1 MNVSTSLE
9 RTVRIPITPKDLEIS
24 SYDTLFL
31 VVELSDAIR
40 RGVHYASLAGDPL
53 DSLNEVLEA
62 LLADGEIL
70 FDDEQ
75 AKQPVSH

>member
-1 MNVSTSLE
+1 MNVTTSRE
-9 RTVRIPITPKDLEIS
+9 RTVRIPITPKDLELS

-40 RGVHYASLAGDPL
+40 RGVNYASLAGDPL
-53 DSLNEVLEA
+53 DTLNEVLDA
-62 LLADGEIL
+62 LLSDGEIL

-75 AKQPVSH
+75 SSQPVSH